1 MKDLNKIIIITVIL
15 FSLFVVYGCTNK
27 QHNVSQDPE
36 IEAINDLIHEI
47 EIINNTYPSINTET
61 RGDWWHY
68 ILTAFVDGCAGL
80 LVLQIPILQYQTL
93 TCAILASNIF
103 YERLPNVCSAE
114 SSPLRDDEVAL
125 TYIDNEL
132 WTGEGSR
139 SGYLHNRVIFN
150 LYETHGDEF
159 FSLPEEEM
167 ALLVSEEVS
176 LLTGEDADLLYAATI
191 DNMSIINRCVELCN
205 VDSTVEDYF
214 ISLKNEFPEKE
225 QILSIYEP
233 IIEGLQT
240 ANPVEDNG
248 EYVTLI
254 MSVID
259 NSSVQQSI
267 KEDLKSGLTI
277 ANASARLW
285 NTETIEKDELSNLQ

>member
-1 MKDLNKIIIITVIL
+1 MSVFLDCNFMSNFKT
-15 FSLFVVYGCTNK
+15 
-27 QHNVSQDPE
+27 
-36 IEAINDLIHEI
+36 
-47 EIINNTYPSINTET
+47 TY
-61 RGDWWHY
+61 
-68 ILTAFVDGCAGL
+68 
-80 LVLQIPILQYQTL
+80 
-93 TCAILASNIF
+93 
-103 YERLPNVCSAE
+103 
-114 SSPLRDDEVAL
+114 
-125 TYIDNEL
+125 
-132 WTGEGSR
+132 
-139 SGYLHNRVIFN
+139 
-150 LYETHGDEF
+150 
-159 FSLPEEEM
+159 
-167 ALLVSEEVS
+167 
-176 LLTGEDADLLYAATI
+176 

-267 KEDLKSGLTI
+267 KEDLNSGLTI

-285 NTETIEKDELSNLQ
+285 NTETIEKQIKELKPDVTEKINLSLEEIFMQEMKGEDYDYKSILN

>member
-1 MKDLNKIIIITVIL
+1 
-15 FSLFVVYGCTNK
+15 
-27 QHNVSQDPE
+27 
-36 IEAINDLIHEI
+36 
-47 EIINNTYPSINTET
+47 
-61 RGDWWHY
+61 
-68 ILTAFVDGCAGL
+68 
-80 LVLQIPILQYQTL
+80 
-93 TCAILASNIF
+93 
-103 YERLPNVCSAE
+103 
-114 SSPLRDDEVAL
+114 
-125 TYIDNEL
+125 
-132 WTGEGSR
+132 
-139 SGYLHNRVIFN
+139 
-150 LYETHGDEF
+150 
-159 FSLPEEEM
+159 
-167 ALLVSEEVS
+167 
-176 LLTGEDADLLYAATI
+176 
-191 DNMSIINRCVELCN
+191 MSIINRCVELCN

-214 ISLKNEFPEKE
+214 ISLKSEFPEKE